1 MHLSPQQRSPP
12 ALPAAQSPGFL
23 RAGSDADHGDPSA
36 LPCHEVVLHDS
47 RIENEEDPWPVV
59 GGDAVT

>member
-12 ALPAAQSPGFL
+12 ALPAAQLPGFL

-47 RIENEEDPWPVV
+47 RIENEEDP
-59 GGDAVT
+59 